1 MNRDEPTTIPEP
13 TPNRCSCSFPHMP
26 HDYCDGNPNALMFD
40 ILPCEGCGVRSD
52 RTEYI
57 GINLLNGHL
66 RLCRACLDELNEKS
80 PLLAAERR
88 RAEAAEANS
97 WRSMKHCTIHFKE
110 CEKGHGWLTADNWVQ
125 HGCPT
130 CERAETVERCATVA
144 ESFHGA
150 EKWIGDVRDI
160 AHEIRQSIGGKP

>member
-88 RAEAAEANS
+88 RAEAADRHGETVADALAAAEKRVKELEA
-97 WRSMKHCTIHFKE
+97 
-110 CEKGHGWLTADNWVQ
+110 
-125 HGCPT
+125 
-130 CERAETVERCATVA
+130 ERAEAVERCAKIA
-144 ESFHGA
+144 ESLDLSNLFGQ
-150 EKWIGDVRDI
+150 WIVRTKI
-160 AHEIRQSIGGKP
+160 AAAIRASIGGKP